1 LDRNIAKVF
10 DYAAHELIGQYERIS
25 LHNGKKSVF
34 FFFVKLFF
42 FFFFFFFFPYR
53 KFVRLLAA
61 PFDIHYAQ
69 LLANVAASSQKGITQ
84 QHALLNF
91 STPSSRLVEART
103 KRGEHFAVA
112 LSLVHCC

>member
-1 LDRNIAKVF
+1 
-10 DYAAHELIGQYERIS
+10 
-25 LHNGKKSVF
+25 
-34 FFFVKLFF
+34 
-42 FFFFFFFFPYR
+42 
-53 KFVRLLAA
+53 LLAS

-91 STPSSRLVEART
+91 STPSSRLVEAKT

-112 LSLVHCC
+112 LSLSIVVECDVVVFVVNVERAKQPVGVLTVRERFFRLSSPVLFL